1 MRTDLCQKCSNSNPV
16 SNEETIIKTILKKY
30 DIMFEEN
37 DRTTLNGKELDIY
50 IPDKKIGIEINGLY
64 YHSGSQ
70 QFIDTF
76 GGATMDFDNK
86 GKFRG

>member
-1 MRTDLCQKCSNSNPV
+1 MCEKQR
-16 SNEETIIKTILKKY
+16 
-30 DIMFEEN
+30 
-37 DRTTLNGKELDIY
+37 NGEAQESY
-50 IPDKKIGIEINGLY
+50 GLY

-86 GKFRG
+86 GKFRGQ